1 MSASLALGRLKMH
14 RRQYPQADASL
25 AFGELRI
32 SRRWPLGR
40 MPNVTPI
47 HDLAQHPAAP
57 FVIQK
62 QRAEIAKA
70 VHLHIGNGGT
80 PDFGQ

>member
-1 MSASLALGRLKMH
+1 M
-14 RRQYPQADASL
+14 
-25 AFGELRI
+25 
-32 SRRWPLGR
+32 
-40 MPNVTPI
+40 TPI
-47 HDLAQHPAAP
+47 HDLAQHPATP

-80 PDFGQ
+80 PDFGQQSLWIGLG